1 MTNFN
6 VPDIYKE
13 CKDEYLNF
21 LEDVIQDQRHEV
33 AVIYSHL
40 FTKPKITTQDFI
52 TIVDEMR
59 IQTRDLFMFNKFVQR
74 EFKCSLLHLPTIL
87 KLKNV
92 IVACQASKK
101 EFKKK

>member
-1 MTNFN
+1 M
-6 VPDIYKE
+6 PDVYKE

-59 IQTRDLFMFNKFVQR
+59 TCDLLVFNKFVER

-87 KLKNV
+87 KLKNL
-92 IVACQASKK
+92 IVACQALKK

>member
-1 MTNFN
+1 M
-6 VPDIYKE
+6 
-13 CKDEYLNF
+13 
-21 LEDVIQDQRHEV
+21 
-33 AVIYSHL
+33 AVIYSQL

-59 IQTRDLFMFNKFVQR
+59 IQTCDLLVFNKFVER

-87 KLKNV
+87 KLKNL
-92 IVACQASKK
+92 IVACQALKK